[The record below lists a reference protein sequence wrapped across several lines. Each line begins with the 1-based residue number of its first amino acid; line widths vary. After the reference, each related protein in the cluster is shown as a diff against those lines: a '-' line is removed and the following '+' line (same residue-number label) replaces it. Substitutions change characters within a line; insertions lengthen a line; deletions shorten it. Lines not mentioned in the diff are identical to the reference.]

1 MADEIASILIKRL
14 HSLET
19 QRQTWESH
27 WQEVA
32 DYVVP
37 RKADV
42 TKNRSPGD
50 KRSELVFDGT
60 AIHAAELLAASLHG
74 MLTNGSTSWFSL
86 RYSDPELNGDDEAM
100 EWLQGVED
108 VMYQA
113 FNRSNFQEQIHE
125 LYQDLVTFGTAV
137 MFVDAD
143 DEQQVRF
150 STRHIKEC
158 FLSEDDKGRV
168 DTVFRKFKMP
178 ARAAVARFGEEG
190 LNSKILKKASENPYE
205 QIPLVHAVYERQ
217 ERDITK
223 VTADNKPFASVYIE
237 PDEKVT
243 LSESGFDEF
252 PYMAPRYTKS
262 SFEIGYG
269 RSPAMTA
276 LADIKML
283 NKMSE
288 VTIRA
293 AQKQVA
299 PPLLVPDDGFMLPV
313 RTVPGGLNYYR
324 SGTRDRIEPLN
335 IGANNPLGLNMEEQ
349 RRTAI
354 RAAFYVDQLI
364 LGQGPQMT
372 ATEVVQRTEEKMRLL
387 GPLTGRLSQEL
398 LQPLISRVY
407 SILSRQKAFQPAP
420 DFMLNQKLEIE
431 YVSPLAK
438 AQRQGDI
445 QSMTRLLELMTP
457 LSQLD
462 PGIMDYVDSDG
473 ISKHLIK
480 ILGVPATAVR
490 GDREVAMMRA
500 QRQEQ
505 EAEQAEQMQLM
516 QTAEAAGNAA
526 PMVRAVEGSGVT
538 LDEVIGE

>member
-1 MADEIASILIKRL
+1 MADEIATLLLKRF

-60 AIHAAELLAASLHG
+60 AILAAELLSASLHG
-74 MLTNGSTSWFSL
+74 MLTNSSTSWFSL
-86 RYSDPELNGDDEAM
+86 RYTDADLNGDDEAM

-113 FNRSNFQEQIHE
+113 FNRSNFQEQISE
-125 LYQDLVTFGTAV
+125 LYHDLVTFGTAV
-137 MFVDAD
+137 MFIDED
-143 DEQQVRF
+143 EEQQIRF

-158 FLSEDDKGRV
+158 YVSEDDKGRV
-168 DTVFRKFKMP
+168 DTVYRKFKMP
-178 ARAAVARFGEEG
+178 GGAALKRFGDASF
-190 LNSKILKKASENPYE
+190 NSKILKKAENNPYD
-205 QIPLVHAVYERQ
+205 QVTLVHAVFPRSD
-217 ERDITK
+217 RDVTKIT
-223 VTADNKPFASVYIE
+223 AENKPFASVYIE
-237 PDEKVT
+237 PDEKVVI
-243 LSESGFDEF
+243 SESGFDEF
-252 PYMAPRYTKS
+252 PYCCPRFSKS

-269 RSPAMTA
+269 RSPSMTA

-283 NKMSE
+283 NRMSE

-293 AQKQVA
+293 AQKQVD

-313 RTVPGGLNYYR
+313 RTVPGGLNFYR

-349 RRTAI
+349 RRQAI

-364 LGQGPQMT
+364 LSQGPQMT
-372 ATEVVQRTEEKMRLL
+372 ATEVIQRTEEKMRLL

-398 LQPLISRVY
+398 LQPLITRTY
-407 SILSRQKAFQPAP
+407 NILARQKAFLPAP
-420 DFMLNQKLEIE
+420 DMMQNMNLDIE

-490 GDREVAMMRA
+490 GEREVALIRA
-500 QRQEQ
+500 RRQQQ
-505 EAEQAEQMQLM
+505 EAAMMQQQELM

-526 PMVRAVEGSGVT
+526 PMVRA
-538 LDEVIGE
+538 LDAAEPAEAAE

>member
-1 MADEIASILIKRL
+1 MADEVAQTLIKRF
-14 HSLET
+14 HALET

-27 WQEVA
+27 WQEIA

-60 AIHAAELLAASLHG
+60 AILAAELLAASLHG
-74 MLTNGSTSWFSL
+74 MLTNGSTTWFGL
-86 RYSDPELNGDDEAM
+86 RYNDDELNGDDEAK

-113 FNRSNFQEQIHE
+113 FNRSNFQEQIAE
-125 LYQDLVTFGTAV
+125 LYLDLVTFGTAV
-137 MFVDAD
+137 MFVDKD
-143 DEQQVRF
+143 DEQQIRF

-168 DTVFRKFKMP
+168 DTVYRKFKMP
-178 ARAAVARFGEEG
+178 ARAAMNRFGEEKF
-190 LNSKILKKASENPYE
+190 NSKILQRAYNNPYDE
-205 QIPLVHAVYERQ
+205 ITLIHAVYSRD
-217 ERDITK
+217 ERDVTK
-223 VTADNKPFASVYIE
+223 VTAENKPFASVYIE
-237 PDEKVT
+237 PDQKIV

-252 PYMAPRYTKS
+252 PYMAPRFSKS
-262 SFEIGYG
+262 SFELGYG
-269 RSPAMTA
+269 RSPSMTA

-283 NKMSE
+283 NRMSE

-293 AQKQVA
+293 AQKQVD

-313 RTVPGGLNYYR
+313 RTVPGGLNFYR

-349 RRTAI
+349 RRGAI

-372 ATEVVQRTEEKMRLL
+372 ATEVIQRTEEKMRLL

-398 LQPLISRVY
+398 LQPLITRVY
-407 SILSRQKAFQPAP
+407 SILSRQKAFAAAP
-420 DFMLNQKLEIE
+420 EFMSGSNIEII

-462 PGIMDYVDSDG
+462 PSIMDYVDSDG
-473 ISKHLIK
+473 ISRHLIK
-480 ILGVPATAVR
+480 ILSVPAMAVR
-490 GDREVAMMRA
+490 GDQEVAVLRA
-500 QRQEQ
+500 QRAQQ
-505 EAEQAEQMQLM
+505 QAAMAEQQQLM

-526 PMVRAVEGSGVT
+526 PMVRAI
-538 LDEVIGE
+538 DAGEASEAAE